1 MDSKG
6 TKLAMSFEDEK
17 DKIDKIKKKKK
28 KATIKIEKCF
38 FFKEMEPLKMITI

>member
-17 DKIDKIKKKKK
+17 DKIDKIKKK
-28 KATIKIEKCF
+28 ATIKIEKCF
-38 FFKEMEPLKMITI
+38 FFKETEPLKMITI

>member
-28 KATIKIEKCF
+28 ATIKIEKCF
-38 FFKEMEPLKMITI
+38 FFKETEPLKMITI

>member
-17 DKIDKIKKKKK
+17 DKIDKILKKSHNKNWKM
-28 KATIKIEKCF
+28 F
-38 FFKEMEPLKMITI
+38 FL

>member
-28 KATIKIEKCF
+28 SHNKNWKMF
-38 FFKEMEPLKMITI
+38 FL

>member
-17 DKIDKIKKKKK
+17 DKIDKILKK

>member
-17 DKIDKIKKKKK
+17 DKIDKIKKKKSHNK
-28 KATIKIEKCF
+28 NWKMF
-38 FFKEMEPLKMITI
+38 FL